1 MQISDL
7 QISKA
12 NWHAGLTEATH
23 LRNFFLLEPE
33 MASQVVTRAYN
44 IQNGY
49 KNALSFLT
57 GGLGKAKE
65 LNDIIYRWSIMGDS
79 RKAIPIT
86 RSVFNGSTTT
96 PGIASGTFQV
106 GVGEKWFA
114 QGDVI
119 VPDDARY
126 SMRVMTDPYDDG
138 VDYIL
143 TLQLIT
149 TSQADYVPPALLAI
163 GKELSK
169 DFNAVE
175 NDHSE
180 TSGETHYTTP
190 ILLQNYMST
199 FRKKYSITGAVHD
212 KVLTMKL
219 MNPDGTELAST
230 WVKYAEWEFWCQWM
244 DEIEIALMYGKSNVK
259 NNGTTD
265 MKGASGNTVYLSAG
279 LEQQI
284 SPSNKR
290 YYTDLTEQTL
300 RNFMNDLAFNGT
312 EDGPREYVALCGRN
326 FMDLFDQA
334 LKRSASNFTL
344 VDTKFITGS
353 GQELTLQ
360 GQFMT
365 YVGLNGDKITLKEYK
380 PYNNTV
386 RNRLLHPQTGRPAE
400 SYKATFLNF
409 KSYSKGEPNIQK
421 VYTKG
426 REMVTTYV
434 EGLYGPTGPKKNGSS
449 ATGKDGYDFIAMSE
463 QGIMLKNPT
472 DAAQLI
478 LDVDALS

>member
-1 MQISDL
+1 MQITDL
-7 QISKA
+7 QITKS
-12 NWHAGLTEATH
+12 NWHAGLTQASH

-33 MASQVVTRAYN
+33 MASMVVTRVYN
-44 IQNGY
+44 QQNGY

-65 LNDIIYRWSIMGDS
+65 MNDIIYQWSVMGDS

-86 RSVFNGSTTT
+86 RSHFDDVATT
-96 PGIASGTFQV
+96 PGISSTTIKI
-106 GVGEKWFA
+106 GVGERWFA
-114 QGDVI
+114 EGDII
-119 VPDDARY
+119 VPDDPRY
-126 SMRVMTDPYDDG
+126 TFRVMGEPYDDG
-138 VDYIL
+138 MDFIL
-143 TLQLIT
+143 TLQLV
-149 TSQADYVPPALLAI
+149 SNNQLDYCPPALLVV

-180 TSGETHYTTP
+180 TSGITHYTTP
-190 ILLQNYMST
+190 IKLQNYMST
-199 FRKKYSITGAVHD
+199 VRKKYSITGAVHD

-219 MNPDGTELAST
+219 MNPDGTEMAST

-244 DEIEIALMYGKSNVK
+244 DEIEIMLMYGKSNVK
-259 NNGTTD
+259 ANGTTD
-265 MKGASGNTVYLSAG
+265 MKGASGNPVYMSAG

-290 YYTDLTEQTL
+290 LYTDLTEATL

-334 LKRSASNFTL
+334 MKRSASNFNL
-344 VDTKFITGS
+344 IDTVFITGS
-353 GQELTLQ
+353 GQELKLG

-365 YVGLNGDKITLKEYK
+365 YVGLNGDKITLKEYA
-380 PYNNTV
+380 PYNNVV

-426 REMVTTYV
+426 REMVSTYV
-434 EGLYGPTGPKKNGSS
+434 EGLYGPMGPKKNGSS

-463 QGIMLKNPT
+463 QGIMLRNPT

-478 LDVDALS
+478 LDVDGLS

>member
-7 QISKA
+7 QISKQ
-12 NWHAGLTEATH
+12 NWHSGLTEANH
-23 LRNFFLLEPE
+23 LRNFYMLEPE
-33 MASQVVTRAYN
+33 MASQVVTRVYN
-44 IQNGY
+44 KQNGY

-65 LNDIIYRWSIMGDS
+65 MNDIIYRWSVMGDS
-79 RKAIPIT
+79 RKAISIT
-86 RSVFNGSTTT
+86 RGVFDHVSEK
-96 PGIASGTFQV
+96 PGIAATTFKV

-114 QGDVI
+114 LGDVL
-119 VPDDARY
+119 VPDDNRY
-126 SMRVMTDPYDDG
+126 SLRVMSDPYDDG
-138 VDYIL
+138 TDIIL
-143 TLQLIT
+143 TCQLVT
-149 TSQADYVPPALLAI
+149 NNQADYITEGLLAV

-175 NDHSE
+175 NDASE
-180 TSGETHYTTP
+180 TSGETHFTNP
-190 ILLQNYMST
+190 VLLQNYMFT
-199 FRKKYSITGAVHD
+199 LRKKYSVTGAVHD

-219 MNPDGTELAST
+219 MNPDGSELANT

-244 DEIEIALMYGKSNVK
+244 DEIELALMYGKSNIK
-259 NNGTTD
+259 ADGTTD
-265 MKGASGNTVYLSAG
+265 MKGASGHAVYMSAG

-284 SPSNKR
+284 APSNKR
-290 YYTDLTEQTL
+290 YYSTLTEQTI

-312 EDGPREYVALCGRN
+312 EDGEREYVALCGRN

-334 LKRSASNFTL
+334 MKVSARQWNL

-353 GQELTLQ
+353 GQELALG
-360 GQFMT
+360 GQFKT
-365 YVGLNGDKITLKEYK
+365 YVGLNGDKITLKEYA
-380 PYNNTV
+380 PYNSTW
-386 RNRLLHPQTGRPAE
+386 RNRLLHPQTNRPAE

-409 KSYSKGEPNIQK
+409 KSYSGGEPNIQK

-426 REMVTTYV
+426 REMVSTYV

-449 ATGKDGYDFIAMSE
+449 ATGKDGYDFIAMTE
-463 QGIMLKNPT
+463 QGVMLKNPT

-478 LDVDALS
+478 LDVDSIS